1 LSGNLL
7 IPGPPDSRIEKGGIV
22 MNQRTQLIR
31 QLLGK
36 SVHVII
42 DRPIG
47 YDHNGLIYP
56 VNYGYIPGILAGDG
70 EEQDIYILGVSQPL
84 EIFTGRIIGV
94 VRRRDDNEDKLVAA
108 PEGMIFTRWQI
119 RKEINFVEKYFDSD
133 IFSIYDG
140 E

>member
-1 LSGNLL
+1 
-7 IPGPPDSRIEKGGIV
+7 

-70 EEQDIYILGVSQPL
+70 EEQDIYILGIGKPVL
-84 EIFTGRIIGV
+84 EFDGIVIGAV
-94 VRRRDDNEDKLVAA
+94 LRRDDMEDKLIAS
-108 PEGMIFTRWQI
+108 PEGMRFSREEMAEAVLFQ
-119 RKEINFVEKYFDSD
+119 EQYFDAC
-133 IFSIYDG
+133 IVTRP
-140 E
+140 EELP